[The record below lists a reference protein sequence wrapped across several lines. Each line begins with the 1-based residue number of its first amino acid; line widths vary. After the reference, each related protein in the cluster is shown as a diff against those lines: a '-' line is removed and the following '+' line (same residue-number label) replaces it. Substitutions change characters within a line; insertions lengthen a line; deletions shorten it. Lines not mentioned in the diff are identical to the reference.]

1 MISNDEGDSLNLLL
15 NEMKDQ
21 MAAFNAKRM
30 EYNEMNKNDTFH
42 IDDYERAES
51 VLLIMNGIH
60 VLYEQNRTIIELISN
75 KKT

>member
-15 NEMKDQ
+15 NELKDQ
-21 MAAFNAKRM
+21 MAAINAKRM

-51 VLLIMNGIH
+51 ALLIMNGIH
-60 VLYEQNRTIIELISN
+60 VLYEQNRIIIELILN